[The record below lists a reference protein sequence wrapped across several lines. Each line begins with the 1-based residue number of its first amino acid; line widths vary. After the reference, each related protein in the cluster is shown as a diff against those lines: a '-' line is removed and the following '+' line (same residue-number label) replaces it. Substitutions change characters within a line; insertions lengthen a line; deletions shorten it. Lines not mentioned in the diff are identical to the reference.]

1 MRVGFRMFCLWH
13 GFLTAL
19 FVAALLCVP
28 PGVEGEKPALD
39 VRNRGPDL
47 LLAETYRQD
56 IDLSAY
62 WVSEKLDGVRAF
74 WDGERLIS
82 RGGNEFAAPSWF
94 TAGFPL
100 VALDGELWV
109 GLGRFEETVSIVT
122 RDVPHDGW
130 HRVRYMVFD
139 VPEAPGVFDVRLH
152 TLRDVVAASPSE
164 FLVAVAQEKVAD
176 HEALL
181 KKLDAVVFAGGE
193 GLMLHRG
200 HSRYRGGRRMDLL
213 KLKRFDDAE
222 GIVIAHN
229 PGKGKFA
236 GLMGSVTVRTAD
248 GLTVKVGSGFS
259 DAERRTPPPIGAT
272 ITFRHQGF
280 TVRGKPRFPVFLRIR
295 DDEPPGKK
303 DESSDALRD
312 TLRIQPDP

>member
-1 MRVGFRMFCLWH
+1 MFCRLH
-13 GFLTAL
+13 GFLTILFIGAFL
-19 FVAALLCVP
+19 FVP
-28 PGVEGEKPALD
+28 PVAGGEKPALD
-39 VRNRGPDL
+39 VRNRVPDL
-47 LLAETYRQD
+47 LLAETYRED

-82 RGGNEFAAPSWF
+82 RGGNAFAAPSWF

-100 VALDGELWV
+100 VVLDGELWV
-109 GLGRFEETVSIVT
+109 GRGRFEETVSIVT
-122 RDVPHDGW
+122 RDAPHDGW
-130 HRVRYMVFD
+130 RRVRYMVFD
-139 VPEAPGVFDVRLH
+139 LPETLDVFDARLS
-152 TLRDVVAASPSE
+152 TLRAVVAASPNE
-164 FLVAVAQEKVAD
+164 FLMAVAQEKVAD
-176 HEALL
+176 PEALL
-181 KKLDAVVFAGGE
+181 KKLDAVVSAGGE

-200 HSRYRGGRRMDLL
+200 RSRYRGGRHVDLL

-229 PGKGKFA
+229 PGKGKFT

-272 ITFRHQGF
+272 ITFTHQGL
-280 TVRGKPRFPVFLRIR
+280 TATGKPRFPVFLRIR
-295 DDEPPGKK
+295 NDEPPGKK
-303 DESSDALRD
+303 KDGSPDSLR
-312 TLRIQPDP
+312 